1 MHELQPPESDH
12 AFVCNLQQVQLY
24 CKCESLRAMP
34 RALRPPVSQKS
45 IQPVCHSRML
55 LSRSVMAGQ
64 VASRS
69 PAMCARSPAVIS
81 PPSSS
86 PTRASTRRHGAARAH
101 GSRTRHNECT
111 RQTGR
116 GGALDAGADVRPT
129 GLLAL
134 AGEKHAHVV
143 QTARRAAAEPVQV
156 GGHAPGPQE
165 RVQVVLA
172 RLGRGRPGCR
182 GACLPPQCLERLR

>member
-1 MHELQPPESDH
+1 MSFCLRTVLRYTSSARSRTPGPPRVCAYGTTRMPRIQELHSTTRIRPRVRVQHVPQVRESET
-12 AFVCNLQQVQLY
+12 V
-24 CKCESLRAMP
+24 RAMP

-134 AGEKHAHVV
+134 AGGEAR
-143 QTARRAAAEPVQV
+143 TRRADRAAC
-156 GGHAPGPQE
+156 
-165 RVQVVLA
+165 
-172 RLGRGRPGCR
+172 GC
-182 GACLPPQCLERLR
+182 